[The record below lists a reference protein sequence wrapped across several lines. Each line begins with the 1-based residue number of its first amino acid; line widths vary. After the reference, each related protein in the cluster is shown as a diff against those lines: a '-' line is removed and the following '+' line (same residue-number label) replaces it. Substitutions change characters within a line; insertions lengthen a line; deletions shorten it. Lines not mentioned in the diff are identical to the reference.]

1 MDEPRRLSISRKS
14 FFLPSWQAIFLE
26 DHIGQIDPLRQ
37 VVACLESVNNF
48 LSLANERGDALD
60 CDAHDCLQRP
70 FGVPAELVPVLDGDL
85 FHLGAF
91 RRRLIVFQ
99 YLCATTSPANQKTER
114 LAAIKALG
122 CDFVSFVL
130 PDHHI
135 LSADIL
141 DLADAPIQEVTLI
154 ARRGTDDIT
163 ADGNGGIEKPGLAAL
178 RDLPVDRFRLI
189 IVTALAPGP
198 RNSCGALTMRMKLTS
213 SRMAPMTAWP
223 SMDS

>member
-1 MDEPRRLSISRKS
+1 MDETRRLGISRDHL
-14 FFLPSWQAIFLE
+14 FEPSWQAIVF
-26 DHIGQIDPLRQ
+26 DGNIGLVNPLFEM
-37 VVACLESVNNF
+37 VTSLESVNNF

-60 CDAHDCLQRP
+60 GDAHNRLQGPLRI
-70 FGVPAELVPVLDGDL
+70 PAELLPVLNWDK

-91 RRRLIVFQ
+91 RRRLIIFQ